1 MLVEMENVEK
11 KLNVIA
17 KNTNP
22 KQSFLLTFSGKGASL
37 EHVFEPEI
45 SVNDGCHYEIAF
57 TSLDTSYSMPNIDL
71 SNNNFKVGRIGTP
84 LTEITVDPGCY
95 GMMHLNKE
103 ISRLLESL
111 GMPKAVKFSA
121 NYNTFKC
128 NMIVSAGYMVNF
140 TEHSMRRVFGFKANK
155 YEAVTQKRFVSDYKV
170 QILPINSILVQCNLV
185 GNSYLNGVLA
195 PIVHTFFPRADPGD
209 KIIETPVE
217 YIYLPVASDIIR
229 RISVWLTDQE
239 GNLLNLT
246 EEFVTI
252 RFHLRSC

>member
-22 KQSFLLTFSGKGASL
+22 KQSFLLTFAGKGASL

-71 SNNNFKVGRIGTP
+71 SNNTFQVGRIDTP
-84 LTEITVDPGCY
+84 LMTITVDPGCN

-111 GMPKAVKFSA
+111 GIPKAVKFTG
-121 NYNTFKC
+121 NYNTFKT
-128 NMIVSAGYMVNF
+128 NMVISSGFVVNF
-140 TEHSMRRVFGFKANK
+140 TEHSMRSVFGFKAGK
-155 YEAVTQKRFVSDYKV
+155 YEAVTQKRFVSDFNV
-170 QILPINSILVQCNLV
+170 EILPINSILVQCNLV
-185 GNSYLNGVLA
+185 GQSYLNGVLA
-195 PIVHTFFPRADPGD
+195 PIVHTFFPRANPGE

-217 YIYLPVASDIIR
+217 YIYLPVSSDVIR
-229 RISVWLTDQE
+229 RISVWLTDQN
-239 GNLLNLT
+239 GDLLNLT
-246 EEFVTI
+246 NEAVTF

>member
-22 KQSFLLTFSGKGASL
+22 KQSFLLTFTGKGASQ
-37 EHVFEPEI
+37 EQVFEPEI
-45 SVNDGCHYEIAF
+45 SISDGCHYEIAF

-71 SNNNFKVGRIGTP
+71 SNNTFQVGRIDTP

-103 ISRLLESL
+103 ILRLLESL
-111 GMPKAVKFSA
+111 GMPKAVKFTA

-128 NMIVSAGYMVNF
+128 NMIISPGYVVNF
-140 TEHSMRRVFGFKANK
+140 TEHSMRRVFGFKAGK
-155 YEAVTQKRFVSDYKV
+155 YEAATQKRFVSDSNV

-185 GNSYLNGVLA
+185 GQSYLNGVLA
-195 PIVHTFFPRADPGD
+195 PIVHTFFPKADPGE

-217 YIYLPVASDIIR
+217 YISLPVSSDVIR
-229 RISVWLTDQE
+229 RISVWLTDQN
-239 GNLLNLT
+239 GDLLNLT
-246 EEFVTI
+246 NEAVTI